1 MSYFEDSAFVTL
13 TYDDDHLPSPA
24 SLDKRELQLFFK
36 RLRKAYDK
44 PIKYFAS
51 GEYGDKNARPHYH
64 AILLGFADPNS
75 YVCPKSNI
83 RRSPFIERVWQSKG
97 MCHYGTVTYDS
108 CRYVCDYTF
117 KKYTE
122 KYNKKIYGDLLP
134 PFQLTSQGMGLRY
147 AEANSA
153 QISDN
158 LGITMF
164 GENVGLPLYYKRKLN
179 IDKDKLAESAR
190 AHKDELK
197 EHYSVADS
205 DDDEYYIKRWR
216 ESLEQ
221 AKLNI
226 MAREALK
233 GSKLL

>member
-1 MSYFEDSAFVTL
+1 
-13 TYDDDHLPSPA
+13 
-24 SLDKRELQLFFK
+24 
-36 RLRKAYDK
+36 
-44 PIKYFAS
+44 
-51 GEYGDKNARPHYH
+51 
-64 AILLGFADPNS
+64 
-75 YVCPKSNI
+75 
-83 RRSPFIERVWQSKG
+83 
-97 MCHYGTVTYDS
+97 
-108 CRYVCDYTF
+108 
-117 KKYTE
+117 
-122 KYNKKIYGDLLP
+122 
-134 PFQLTSQGMGLRY
+134 MGLRY